1 MARGGRSNLTPAG
14 TPRSRWAGVRRVVAW
29 LIAIALIGPPLLVAI
44 YRFVP
49 PPVTILQLQRA
60 GEDGLRK
67 DWRSLND
74 IDADLVHAVVA
85 AEDARFCS
93 HNGFDMEAIRK
104 AMRNNESGGRMRG
117 GSTISQQTAK
127 NVFLWPQRS
136 WVRKGAEAY
145 FTVLTEVIWGK
156 RRMME
161 VYLNV
166 IEMGPGVYGAEAA
179 AQRWFG
185 KSADELTRAEPA
197 KPAAILPSPRRYKAA
212 GSGPYANRRARR
224 IQAAIR
230 VVANEGLSS
239 CAFDGRRRRD
249 DPEVPDAPRGKAP
262 PPADLKVLEEAL
274 NPEAESEAAAAPPSD
289 GLGDLLPEPS
299 PDSPVQPGD
308 VPTALPPEPG
318 PDAPPADPAGDVR
331 PPPDPVPPPPPTE

>member
-1 MARGGRSNLTPAG
+1 MARGSTTAG
-14 TPRSRWAGVRRVVAW
+14 APRARGGALRRWLVR
-29 LIAIALIGPPLLVAI
+29 LLIIAIVGPPLLVLV

-49 PPVTILQLQRA
+49 PPVTILQMQRA

-67 DWRSLND
+67 DWRSLDD
-74 IDADLVHAVVA
+74 IDSDLVHAVVA
-85 AEDARFCS
+85 AEDSRFCS

-104 AMRNNESGGRMRG
+104 AMRNNERGGKVRG

-145 FTVLTEVIWGK
+145 FTVLTEFIWGK

-179 AQRWFG
+179 AQKWFG
-185 KSADELTRAEPA
+185 KSAANLTRAEAA
-197 KPAAILPSPRRYKAA
+197 KLAAILPSPRRYKAA
-212 GSGPYANRRARR
+212 GSGPYVNRRARR

-230 VVANEGLSS
+230 VVASGGLSS

-249 DPEVPDAPRGKAP
+249 DPEIPDRPTKAP
-262 PPADLKVLEEAL
+262 PPADLRVLEEAE
-274 NPEAESEAAAAPPSD
+274 NPEPEIAETAPAPASDPIGDLTVEPAPGDAQPPGGPAPETPPADDPAPAPPPEEPAAPP
-289 GLGDLLPEPS
+289 PS
-299 PDSPVQPGD
+299 G
-308 VPTALPPEPG
+308 
-318 PDAPPADPAGDVR
+318 
-331 PPPDPVPPPPPTE
+331 